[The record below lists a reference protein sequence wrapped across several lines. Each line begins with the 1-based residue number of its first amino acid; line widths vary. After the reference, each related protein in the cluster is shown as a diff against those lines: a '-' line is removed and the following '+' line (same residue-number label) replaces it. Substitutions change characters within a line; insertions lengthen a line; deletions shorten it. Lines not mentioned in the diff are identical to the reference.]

1 MTGDNTAALHCISS
15 QRPNSEPL
23 RRARELGA
31 QPERN
36 LKPGSLRPVPQ
47 REAGPPS
54 RVLFRGRLGVQS
66 GSTVPYGTNPLPRYL
81 HIEECSCADLSLRY
95 QSTRPTSLDLHS
107 HKMLH
112 ITPSPNIDLVGR
124 YSTYNPLQRASSS
137 HSRARSQ
144 HECPLT
150 ESWTPCC

>member
-31 QPERN
+31 QPKRN

-47 REAGPPS
+47 REAGPPP

-66 GSTVPYGTNPLPRYL
+66 GLTVPYGRNPLLRYL
-81 HIEECSCADLSLRY
+81 HIDDCSCADLSLRY
-95 QSTRPTSLDLHS
+95 QSTRLTYLDLHS
-107 HKMLH
+107 HKVLH
-112 ITPSPNIDLVGR
+112 ITPSPNIDLVGG
-124 YSTYNPLQRASSS
+124 TYNLLRRASS
-137 HSRARSQ
+137 
-144 HECPLT
+144 
-150 ESWTPCC
+150 